1 MALLLQVETF
11 SLKKNKKDFY
21 VFEKI
26 MHLLVLLSIF
36 L

>member
-1 MALLLQVETF
+1 MALLFQVETF
-11 SLKKNKKDFY
+11 SLKKHKKDFY